1 VVQKLIA
8 KKTNRRETKAGK
20 PVPRKSVKKA
30 KKESANDLMLKAWK
44 YTYENR
50 HKRLL

>member
-1 VVQKLIA
+1 MVQKLVA
-8 KKTNRRETKAGK
+8 KKTNQRETKAGK
-20 PVPRKSVKKA
+20 STRRKSVRKA

-50 HKRLL
+50 DKRLL